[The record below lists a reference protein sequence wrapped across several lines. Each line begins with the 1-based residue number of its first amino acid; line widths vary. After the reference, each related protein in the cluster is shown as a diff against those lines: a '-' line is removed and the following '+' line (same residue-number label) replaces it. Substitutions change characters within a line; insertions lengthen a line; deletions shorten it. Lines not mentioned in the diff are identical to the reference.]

1 MIALPRLRLRIALP
15 AALLL
20 LAGCVSSRSRT
31 RELEVMLVAGQ
42 SNAVGYDAV
51 PSDLPPDA
59 ADQRI
64 LFWWRCGDPPPDAH
78 DSTSG
83 GQWTSLRP
91 QPRGEPLQT
100 TNSGVPRQY
109 GNFAKPEGGFGP
121 EMGLARTL
129 AQHDQRRLAVVKVA
143 FSGAGMRTDWNPDD
157 PGNGGACYRALVT
170 ETRRALKAARHAG
183 YLPRL
188 RALIWV
194 QGESDANPPDSL
206 NYARALSTLIA
217 TLRRDLDSPDLLVL
231 LAINT
236 RYGNGRNPFVP
247 VIIEAQRTVAATMPR
262 VAYVDTSGS
271 TIINPSHWDSQGT
284 LSAGE
289 QFAAALLQEESAS
302 PNSR

>member
-1 MIALPRLRLRIALP
+1 MTHLFFRIALP
-15 AALLL
+15 ATLLL
-20 LAGCVSSRSRT
+20 LAGCVSGRRPT
-31 RELEVMLVAGQ
+31 QELEVILVAGQ

-51 PSDLPPDA
+51 RSDLPSDA

-83 GQWTSLRP
+83 GLWVSLQP

-129 AQHDQRRLAVVKVA
+129 AHHDDRRLAVVKVA
-143 FSGAGMRTDWNPDD
+143 FSGAAMRTDWNPDD

-170 ETRRALKAARHAG
+170 ETRRALKAARDAG
-183 YLPRL
+183 YRPRL
-188 RALIWV
+188 RAMVWV

-206 NYARALSTLIA
+206 NYARALSFMIA
-217 TLRRDLDSPDLLVL
+217 ALRRDLDSPDLLVL
-231 LAINT
+231 LGVNT
-236 RYGNGRNPFVP
+236 RYGDGRNPFLP
-247 VIIEAQRTVAATMPR
+247 VIIEAQRTVAATVPQ
-262 VAYVDTSGS
+262 VAYVDTSGA
-271 TIINPSHWDSQGT
+271 TILNPSHWDSQGT

-289 QFAAALLQEESAS
+289 RFAAALLQEESG
-302 PNSR
+302 PPGSR

>member
-1 MIALPRLRLRIALP
+1 MPHLFLRVVLP
-15 AALLL
+15 ATLLL
-20 LAGCVSSRSRT
+20 LAGCVSGRRPT
-31 RELEVMLVAGQ
+31 RELEVILVAGQ

-51 PSDLPPDA
+51 RSDLPPDA

-83 GQWTSLRP
+83 GQWASLQP

-129 AQHDQRRLAVVKVA
+129 APQDERRLAVVKVA
-143 FSGAGMRTDWNPDD
+143 FSGAGMRTDWNPED
-157 PGNGGACYRALVT
+157 PGDGGACYRALVA
-170 ETRRALKAARHAG
+170 ETHRALKAARDAG
-183 YLPRL
+183 YYPKL
-188 RALIWV
+188 RAMVWV
-194 QGESDANPPDSL
+194 QGESDANPSDSL
-206 NYARALSTLIA
+206 NYARALSFMIA
-217 TLRRDLDSPDLLVL
+217 ALRRDLASPDLRVL
-231 LAINT
+231 LGVNT
-236 RYGNGRNPFVP
+236 RYGDGRNPFLP
-247 VIIEAQRTVAATMPR
+247 VIIEAQRTVAATVPR

-289 QFAAALLQEESAS
+289 RFAAALLQEESGPS
-302 PNSR
+302 GIR